1 MCHRNSIMVFVLM
14 ALALGCEALQYD
26 LTKATRPYP
35 IDLRRAEAV
44 DIQVFREGNS
54 LEIINSTPHSYRD
67 FDLWINQ
74 RYVRHVE
81 LMAAGELI
89 RLSLEEFY
97 DERGEVFNAGGL
109 LRTQEP
115 MPVRLIEMQLSEDR
129 PLIGLIAI
137 RAEPAE

>member
-1 MCHRNSIMVFVLM
+1 MCHRGSIMVFVLM
-14 ALALGCEALQYD
+14 ALAIGCEGIQYD

-35 IDLRRAEAV
+35 TDLHRAEAI

-97 DERGEVFNAGGL
+97 DERGEVLNAGGPL
-109 LRTQEP
+109 TSSAIAYQIWP
-115 MPVRLIEMQLSEDR
+115 TSDSR
-129 PLIGLIAI
+129 PDSQ
-137 RAEPAE
+137 PAQTVPRRGTGRP

>member
-1 MCHRNSIMVFVLM
+1 MCHRSYIMILVLM
-14 ALALGCEALQYD
+14 AIALGCEALQYD

-35 IDLRRAEAV
+35 TDLHRAEAV

-109 LRTQEP
+109 WRTREST
-115 MPVRLIEMQLSEDR
+115 PVRLVEMQLSEDQ
-129 PLIGLIAI
+129 PLVGLITI